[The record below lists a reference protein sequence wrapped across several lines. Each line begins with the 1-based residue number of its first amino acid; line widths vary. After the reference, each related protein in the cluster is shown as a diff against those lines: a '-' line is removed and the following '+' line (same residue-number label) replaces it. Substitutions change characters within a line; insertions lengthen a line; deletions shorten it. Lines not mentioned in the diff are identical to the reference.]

1 MNRWVAVALLFFVIV
16 ALFYFTFPG
25 VVYTLSMKAER
36 ALAGLSTRE
45 IALGDELRLVY
56 TDGGDGEPLILL
68 HGFTADKDHW
78 TRVARHLTPHMRVI
92 APDLPGF
99 GESTRN
105 PDFDYS
111 IESQLPR
118 LEAFVDA
125 LGVSRFHI
133 GGSSMG
139 ANLAGH
145 FAARHPERVL
155 SLWLLAPA
163 GVSGGDSSEMA
174 QVLAAGGEHPLIPG
188 SRADFERTLDFV
200 FEQRP
205 FIPGAIRRHLAAV
218 AIERES
224 LRHQIFDDLLNDGRT
239 DIAPPLNPALSG
251 LPVPAL
257 IVWGRQDR
265 VLHPSGG
272 DVLAASMPRAD
283 VEFMTQTGHL
293 PMLEAPGPTARRYLR
308 FRQIDE

>member
-1 MNRWVAVALLFFVIV
+1 MNRWIAVALLVFAIV
-16 ALFYFTFPG
+16 ALFYLSFPG
-25 VVYTLSMKAER
+25 VVYAWSMKAER
-36 ALAGLSTRE
+36 AFAGLSTRE
-45 IALGDELRLVY
+45 IALGDDLRVVY
-56 TDGGDGEPLILL
+56 TDGGEGETLILL

-78 TRVARHLTPHMRVI
+78 TRVARYLTPHMRVI

-99 GESTRN
+99 GESTRD
-105 PDFDYS
+105 PAVDYS
-111 IESQLPR
+111 IEAQLPR

-139 ANLAGH
+139 GSLAGH
-145 FAARHPERVL
+145 FAARHPGRVL

-163 GVSGGDSSEMA
+163 GVRGGDDSEMT
-174 QVLAAGGEHPLIPG
+174 QTLAAGGDNPLIPG
-188 SRADFERTLDFV
+188 TRAEFEQTLDFV
-200 FEQRP
+200 FERRP
-205 FIPGAIRRHLAAV
+205 FIPGAMRRYLAAV

-239 DIAPPLNPALSG
+239 AIAPPLNAALAS
-251 LPVPAL
+251 LSAPAL

-272 DVLAASMPRAD
+272 DVLAGSMLEAE

-293 PMLEAPGPTARRYLR
+293 PMLEAPRATAQRYLR
-308 FRQIDE
+308 FRRIDE